1 MQNII
6 RRQQSK
12 SELPIGEKLEL
23 RELKG
28 RLVMENG
35 RPLSYGTTNVAFEED
50 DDSTSIDSN
59 ISVSITFI
67 HNSIHYSLHSIRLY
81 FLSIYSND

>member
-35 RPLSYGTTNVAFEED
+35 RPLSYGTTNVAFEDD

-59 ISVSITFI
+59 LSVSLTQFLFTSLFYIIFSQFI
-67 HNSIHYSLHSIRLY
+67 SS
-81 FLSIYSND
+81 FGD